1 MVQGRKGEVSRV
13 FIIRATVVYSSTNW
27 WLRSANTSNSNNVMN
42 VNSDGNVN
50 NNNAYNSNG
59 AAPIWFKVLLFRYR
73 VFSLRRLKAEI
84 LENKGT
90 VVLARWVN
98 CNGIAS
104 KVYGHREKAP
114 WRVADNCPPNI

>member
-59 AAPIWFKVLLFRYR
+59 AAPI
-73 VFSLRRLKAEI
+73 
-84 LENKGT
+84 
-90 VVLARWVN
+90 
-98 CNGIAS
+98 
-104 KVYGHREKAP
+104 
-114 WRVADNCPPNI
+114 

>member
-1 MVQGRKGEVSRV
+1 M
-13 FIIRATVVYSSTNW
+13 YSSTNW

-59 AAPIWFKVLLFRYR
+59 AAPIWFKVFLFRYR

-84 LENKGT
+84 QLKTKELLSLPDG
-90 VVLARWVN
+90 
-98 CNGIAS
+98 
-104 KVYGHREKAP
+104 
-114 WRVADNCPPNI
+114 